1 MATQLRK
8 KYLEAISVS
17 SASLS
22 LSNITNFYYN
32 YVKDNADKVKG
43 QLYRNG
49 YFLLKNKVST
59 GDSSANTKDV
69 YISTYFIDVDREDD
83 CARMLQQKYHSDV
96 DVRGTGGFF
105 VPSTNELVVLVKIYD
120 LDNIEKSIKKADI
133 RSTIEH
139 ELTHAF
145 DHTSKN
151 DRLAKQNNNPGV
163 GESFLSTCAYLGCA
177 TRSEISDL
185 LTSDFVYDGAT
196 SKCLYAI
203 SIVLYKLFTLTEFN
217 AHQMS
222 DLEETHKVDFK
233 KSAKVKSALMK
244 DIKSDT
250 NITRKILQDA
260 VSITPDECPQL
271 WTIVG
276 RVLNYMGYTVNSKSP
291 NAVYKFFA
299 VNSTKLFNK
308 FYQKKLKNQVK
319 YIISLREKDNIKNN
333 LIRCIKQ
340 NKMRIGISFWFSPT
354 GSSDSYLC
362 RIKSTGDHISLTV
375 NHQDQKI
382 IGNADAIYKRA
393 LDAYNENRK
402 SVFEFAIDNLVDIIV
417 QSLERAFNNIAYDPV
432 YDITIPQDE
441 EQVQQSNKRA
451 NRFADLDWD

>member
-1 MATQLRK
+1 MATQLHK

-22 LSNITNFYYN
+22 LSNITNFYYS
-32 YVKDNADKVKG
+32 YIKDNTEKIKG
-43 QLYRNG
+43 QLHRNG

-83 CARMLQQKYHSDV
+83 CSRMLRQKYHNNV
-96 DVRGTGGFF
+96 DVCDTGGFF

-120 LDNIEKSIKKADI
+120 LDNIEKSIKKSDI

-151 DRLAKQNNNPGV
+151 AKLSTQNGTPGI

-177 TRSEISDL
+177 TRSEIADL
-185 LTSDFVYDGAT
+185 LASDFIYDGAA
-196 SKCLYAI
+196 SKCVYAI

-222 DLEETHKVDFK
+222 DLEETHRVDFK
-233 KSAKVKSALMK
+233 KSAKVKSALIK

-260 VSITPDECPQL
+260 VSLTPNECPQL

-291 NAVYKFFA
+291 SAVYKFFT
-299 VNSTKLFNK
+299 VNSAKLFNK

-319 YIISLREKDNIKNN
+319 YIISLREKDNIKNS
-333 LIRCIKQ
+333 LIKCIKQ
-340 NKMRIGISFWFSPT
+340 NKMRTGISFWFSPT

-362 RIKSTGDHISLTV
+362 RIKSIGDSISLTV
-375 NHQDQKI
+375 NHKEQNI

-393 LDAYNENRK
+393 LDAHNEKRK
-402 SVFEFAIDNLVDIIV
+402 SVFEFATDNLVDVIV
-417 QSLERAFNNIAYDPV
+417 QSLERAFNNISYDPV
-432 YDITIPQDE
+432 YDITVPQDE
-441 EQVQQSNKRA
+441 EQAYQSNKISS
-451 NRFADLDWD
+451 RFADLDWD

>member
-8 KYLEAISVS
+8 RYLEAISVS

-59 GDSSANTKDV
+59 GDSSANTKDA

-83 CARMLQQKYHSDV
+83 CARMLRQKYHNDV
-96 DVRGTGGFF
+96 DIRSTGGFF

-133 RSTIEH
+133 RSIIEH

-151 DRLAKQNNNPGV
+151 KKLSNQNVTPGI

-177 TRSEISDL
+177 TRSEIADL
-185 LTSDFVYDGAT
+185 LTSDFIYDGAA
-196 SKCLYAI
+196 SKCVYAI
-203 SIVLYKLFTLTEFN
+203 SIALYKLFTLTEFN

-233 KSAKVKSALMK
+233 KSAKVKSALVK

-260 VSITPDECPQL
+260 VSLTPDECPQL

-276 RVLNYMGYTVNSKSP
+276 RVLNYMGYSVNSNSP
-291 NAVYKFFA
+291 GAVYKFFSA
-299 VNSTKLFNK
+299 TSAKLFSK
-308 FYQKKLKNQVK
+308 FYQKKLKNQIK
-319 YIISLREKDNIKNN
+319 YIISLREKANIKSN
-333 LIRCIKQ
+333 LIKCIKQ
-340 NKMRIGISFWFSPT
+340 NKMRTGISFWFSPT
-354 GSSDSYLC
+354 GSSDSYIC
-362 RIKSTGDHISLTV
+362 RIKSNGDHISLTV
-375 NHQDQKI
+375 NHKDQNI
-382 IGNADAIYKRA
+382 VGNADAIYKRA
-393 LDAYNENRK
+393 LDAHNEKHK

-417 QSLERAFNNIAYDPV
+417 QSLERAFNNISYDPV

-441 EQVQQSNKRA
+441 EQAYQSNKISS
-451 NRFADLDWD
+451 RFADLDWD